1 MTKKTGK
8 IMGVQQ
14 HPLNF
19 SLDDFMQWE
28 SQQSERHEYING
40 EIFEMTGAR
49 DGHNTISGNLFAA
62 LRSSLRGSPC
72 RPFIADMKLR
82 IDAPDASFYPDVMVT
97 CDARDKTPETD
108 LAKQHPALI
117 VEVLSESTAAYDRGL
132 KFECYRNI
140 EILKEYLLIEEDRRH
155 ADLFRRREE
164 DGLWVLYASGA
175 TDDVVLESVGVRL
188 SMDVLYEDVAFPV
201 SPSTPTPESRD

>member
-1 MTKKTGK
+1 
-8 IMGVQQ
+8 MGPLQQ
-14 HPLNF
+14 QLKF

-28 SQQSERHEYING
+28 SEQSERHEYING
-40 EIFEMTGAR
+40 EVFAMTGAR
-49 DGHNTISGNLFAA
+49 DTHNTIALNIASA
-62 LRSSLRGSPC
+62 LRSALRGSPC
-72 RPFIADMKLR
+72 RAFIADMKLR
-82 IDAPDASFYPDVMVT
+82 IDAADAAFYPDVMVT
-97 CDARDKTPETD
+97 CDARDKTPEAD
-108 LAKQHPALI
+108 LAKRHPTLI

-140 EILKEYLLIEEDRRH
+140 ETLKEYLLIEQDRRH

-188 SMDVLYEDVAFPV
+188 SMDVLYEDVAFTV
-201 SPSTPTPESRD
+201 SPTTPTP